1 MNSHW
6 NYLVCEKK
14 YHYIAQNTILFCW
27 TEWQNK
33 WDFALIIPGKLNILI
48 NCVRSKSNRKYLAR
62 EKNVLHIARKIF
74 WSGLCRGNR
83 ASKMRVIFFF
93 IFWKSRSCLL
103 STEAFISALNL
114 HAIGNKHGNLFY
126 EHFVLWPVAPFFNHY
141 SQINV
146 FSASNDF
153 LPQHRPLK
161 SRLRNQNH
169 WIICSVTIQYFLQW
183 F

>member
-1 MNSHW
+1 MWEVNLTENIWRVRRMSFI
-6 NYLVCEKK
+6 LLEKSFDLDCAEEIEQVK
-14 YHYIAQNTILFCW
+14 W
-27 TEWQNK
+27 EW
-33 WDFALIIPGKLNILI
+33 
-48 NCVRSKSNRKYLAR
+48 
-62 EKNVLHIARKIF
+62 
-74 WSGLCRGNR
+74 
-83 ASKMRVIFFF
+83 FFF

-153 LPQHRPLK
+153 LPQHRPDK

-169 WIICSVTIQYFLQW
+169 WILCSVTIQYFSQIHCTLNVLVRCSWTKVNGDSRSVQNTAIVKYLQHSPLL
-183 F
+183 

>member
-27 TEWQNK
+27 TEWQSK
-33 WDFALIIPGKLNILI
+33 WDFALII
-48 NCVRSKSNRKYLAR
+48 NCAEEIEPVKW
-62 EKNVLHIARKIF
+62 E
-74 WSGLCRGNR
+74 W
-83 ASKMRVIFFF
+83 FFY

-169 WIICSVTIQYFLQW
+169 WIICSVTIQYFSQIHCTLNVLVRCSW
-183 F
+183 TKVRT